1 MRASEIVQK
10 FISALEKHQWET
22 ALSTLSPDFTFSG
35 WSSQPLGKTD
45 WLAISQA
52 LAQAMPDW
60 SYGFTLQRE
69 SGSTI
74 WGLIH
79 FRGTHTR
86 ELALPLPGMPPI
98 APTYKQVALPEE
110 PVEFTL
116 DEDGIRVMRLESW
129 FGAGLPGILAAL
141 RADDQSAE
149 PPRSAPPTGP
159 DRVAFVKEIPLR
171 DPHSIEG

>member
-22 ALSTLSPDFTFSG
+22 ALSTLSRDFTFSG
-35 WSSQPLGKTD
+35 WSSQPLGKDD

-52 LAQAMPDW
+52 LAAAMPDC
-60 SYGFTLQRE
+60 SYGFTLLRE
-69 SGSTI
+69 RGSTV
-74 WGLIH
+74 WGVIH

-98 APTYKQVALPEE
+98 APTYRQVVLPEE
-110 PVEFTL
+110 PVEFTMN
-116 DEDGIRVMRLESW
+116 EDGIRVMRMESSY
-129 FGAGLPGILAAL
+129 GGGLPGILVAL
-141 RADDQSAE
+141 RAEQSAE
-149 PPRSAPPTGP
+149 TPLSAPPTGP
-159 DRVAFVKEIPLR
+159 ERVALVKEIPLR